1 MRKILVIFGLLL
13 MLASCSSTKDIAYFQ
28 DVEHGTTTNVIH
40 KQITL
45 RPEDKITILVNTRN
59 QDLTNSLNLPYVTR
73 QIGLSNNIGTSQG
86 ISGYTIDKEGYI
98 NFPQIGKLHIAGM
111 TRSEVAEYIKKQ
123 LLEKGIANDATVT
136 VEFANLK
143 YSIIGEIKSPNSYA
157 IDRDAITILDA
168 ISKAGDLTIQGERT
182 SIQVIR
188 RENNNEEKVYTL
200 NLCSL
205 QDIQQSPAYY
215 IQQNDVIYVKPNKM
229 RERQSTVNG
238 NNVRS
243 SAFWIS
249 IASLLT
255 SVINLITR

>member
-1 MRKILVIFGLLL
+1 MRKILTIFSLLL

-28 DVEHGTTTNVIH
+28 DVEHGATTSVAH
-40 KQITL
+40 KQLTL
-45 RPEDKITILVNTRN
+45 LPEDKISILVNTRN
-59 QDLTNSLNLPYVTR
+59 QELTNSLNLPYVTR
-73 QIGLSNNIGTSQG
+73 QIGNSSASTPQG
-86 ISGYTIDKEGYI
+86 MAGYTIDKDGYI
-98 NFPQIGKLHIAGM
+98 YFPQIGKLHIAGM
-111 TRSEVAEYIKKQ
+111 TRSEVSEFIKKE
-123 LLEKGIANDATVT
+123 LNEKGIAKDAIVT
-136 VEFANLK
+136 EEFSNLK
-143 YSIIGEIKSPNSYA
+143 YSVLGEVKSPNTYA

-182 SIQVIR
+182 NIQVIR

-238 NNVRS
+238 NNIRS

>member
-1 MRKILVIFGLLL
+1 MKKILTIFGLLL

-28 DVEHGTTTNVIH
+28 DVDNGVTTNVTH

-45 RPEDKITILVNTRN
+45 RPEDKITILVNTKN
-59 QDLTNSLNLPYVTR
+59 QEITNSLNLPYISR
-73 QIGLSNNIGTSQG
+73 QIGISNSAGTSQG
-86 ISGYTIDKEGYI
+86 VSGYTIDKDGYI
-98 NFPQIGKLHIAGM
+98 NFPQLGSLHIAGM
-111 TRSEVAEYIKKQ
+111 TRSEAAEYIRKQ
-123 LLEKGIANDATVT
+123 LNDKGIAKDATVT
-136 VEFANLK
+136 VEFSNLR
-143 YSIIGEIKSPNSYA
+143 YSVLGEVKSPNTYA
-157 IDRDAITILDA
+157 IDRDAVTILDA

-182 SIQVIR
+182 NVQVIR
-188 RENNNEEKVYTL
+188 RESNNEEKVYVL

-205 QDIQQSPAYY
+205 QDVQQSPAYY

-238 NNVRS
+238 NNIRS

>member
-1 MRKILVIFGLLL
+1 MRKILTIFSLLL

-28 DVEHGTTTNVIH
+28 DVEHGATTSVAH
-40 KQITL
+40 KQLTL
-45 RPEDKITILVNTRN
+45 LPEDKISILVNTRN
-59 QDLTNSLNLPYVTR
+59 QELTNSLNLPYVTR
-73 QIGLSNNIGTSQG
+73 QIGNSASTSQG
-86 ISGYTIDKEGYI
+86 MAGYTIDKDGYI
-98 NFPQIGKLHIAGM
+98 YFPQIGKLHIAGM
-111 TRSEVAEYIKKQ
+111 TRSEVSEFIKKE
-123 LLEKGIANDATVT
+123 LNEKGIAKDAIVT
-136 VEFANLK
+136 VEFSNLK
-143 YSIIGEIKSPNSYA
+143 YSVLGEVKSPNTYE

-182 SIQVIR
+182 NIQVIR

-205 QDIQQSPAYY
+205 QDVQQSPAYY

-238 NNVRS
+238 NNIRS

>member
-1 MRKILVIFGLLL
+1 MRKILTIFGLLL

-28 DVEHGTTTNVIH
+28 DVEHGATINVAH
-40 KQITL
+40 KQLTL
-45 RPEDKITILVNTRN
+45 LPEDKISILVNTRN
-59 QDLTNSLNLPYVTR
+59 QELTNSLNLPYVSR
-73 QIGLSNNIGTSQG
+73 QLGTSTNGLTSQG
-86 ISGYTIDKEGYI
+86 VAGYTIDKDGFI

-111 TRSEVAEYIKKQ
+111 TRSEVAEHIKN
-123 LLEKGIANDATVT
+123 LLNEKGIAKDAIVT
-136 VEFANLK
+136 VEYSNLR
-143 YSIIGEIKSPNSYA
+143 YSVLGEVKSPNTYA

-182 SIQVIR
+182 NVQVIR

-205 QDIQQSPAYY
+205 QDVQQSPAYY

-238 NNVRS
+238 NNIRS

-255 SVINLITR
+255 SVINLLTR

>member
-1 MRKILVIFGLLL
+1 MRKILTIFSLLL

-28 DVEHGTTTNVIH
+28 DVEHGATTSVAH
-40 KQITL
+40 KQLTL
-45 RPEDKITILVNTRN
+45 LPEDKISILVNTRN
-59 QDLTNSLNLPYVTR
+59 QELTNSLNLPYVTR
-73 QIGLSNNIGTSQG
+73 QIGNSSASTSQG
-86 ISGYTIDKEGYI
+86 MAGYTIDKDGYI

-111 TRSEVAEYIKKQ
+111 TRSEVSEFIKKE
-123 LLEKGIANDATVT
+123 LKEKGIAKDAIVT
-136 VEFANLK
+136 VEFSNLK
-143 YSIIGEIKSPNSYA
+143 YSVLGEVKSPNTYA

-182 SIQVIR
+182 NIQVIR

-205 QDIQQSPAYY
+205 QDVQQSPAYY

-238 NNVRS
+238 NNIRS